1 MPRVEPLLLPVL
13 FDLARGLRE
22 LRVPFGIVG
31 ALVPELLLD
40 TRPSRMTNDADVTV
54 VVESRAEF
62 EALKDRLSDYGFT
75 RTRSA
80 HRLQHRDGG
89 LVDLLPFSQAL
100 APTKRLELEPG
111 LVFNMAGF
119 DQVVGNTLEVAI
131 DGGLT
136 VPLTPLPLYALLKMV
151 AYTDRK
157 APKDLAGVLHCLEHY
172 LEDDERRYGLEHDEV
187 AVPFEFTPA
196 YLLGLDC
203 QRFLDTALTDA
214 LTAVLDRF
222 EDADSQIV
230 SVVAAE
236 TAPVIIDDDRRSEI
250 FELFGW
256 FRRGTGV

>member
-13 FDLARGLRE
+13 ADLVRGLRE
-22 LRVPFGIVG
+22 LKVPFGIVG
-31 ALVPELLLD
+31 ALVPELLLE
-40 TRPSRMTNDADVTV
+40 TKPSRMTNDADATV
-54 VVESRAEF
+54 VVQSRADF

-100 APTKRLELEPG
+100 APSKRLELEPG
-111 LVFNMAGF
+111 LVLNMAGF
-119 DQVVGNTLEVAI
+119 DQVVANTLEVAI

-136 VPLTPLPLYALLKMV
+136 VPLAPLPLYVLLKLV
-151 AYTDRK
+151 AYSDRK

-172 LEDDERRYGLEHDEV
+172 LEDDERRYGVEHEDV
-187 AVPFEFTPA
+187 RVPFEFTSA
-196 YLLGLDC
+196 YLLGLDGR
-203 QRFLDTALTDA
+203 RFLDSALTEA

-222 EDADSQIV
+222 ENAGSQVV

-236 TAPVIIDDDRRSEI
+236 TARVIVDDDRRAEI
-250 FELFGW
+250 FELFRW